1 MPNDLGTLELDPNI
15 VLRGAVLHI
24 RLVNVRALRIRL
36 WLTAWLL
43 CLIGLLLDCY
53 IVFDTEDASERFP
66 E

>member
-53 IVFDTEDASERFP
+53 IVFDPEAASE
-66 E
+66 